1 MKDTHSSI
9 RQAAVIH
16 ALILVPPSSP
26 PIVYNTKCSVK
37 KITPSGD
44 IQSYI
49 VLISTLKQQINLQKE
64 KHKKLEAVC

>member
-1 MKDTHSSI
+1 MISYTIRITIRMKDTHSSI

-44 IQSYI
+44 IQ
-49 VLISTLKQQINLQKE
+49 QINLQKE